1 MCVGYATDQD
11 ESLDEGANHYSDFH
25 TIDWL
30 KDIAKDRLRHRSI
43 IKKRKGTIPN
53 KLSSAC
59 DAASG
64 WLIVFL
70 IAVSVGGV
78 AGKSHT

>member
-1 MCVGYATDQD
+1 LLFGFYIIILARVCVGYATDQD

-43 IKKRKGTIPN
+43 IKS
-53 KLSSAC
+53 L
-59 DAASG
+59 
-64 WLIVFL
+64 
-70 IAVSVGGV
+70 
-78 AGKSHT
+78 